1 MTSPARVLNS
11 GATSISHDPEQLSF
25 FHRLIRSMQ
34 LLENAGAIPY
44 LQIRMYKKAR
54 QIKGDYYF
62 SSFYDLF
69 FYSFENNQLLFCCQ
83 NFTKKKL
90 IPARKQWLFSIFLVA
105 KH

>member
-1 MTSPARVLNS
+1 
-11 GATSISHDPEQLSF
+11 
-25 FHRLIRSMQ
+25 MQ

-83 NFTKKKL
+83 NFHKKKTNSL
-90 IPARKQWLFSIFLVA
+90 QKTMAIFNFSSSETLRKLWECEHPKINLWKVH
-105 KH
+105 KD